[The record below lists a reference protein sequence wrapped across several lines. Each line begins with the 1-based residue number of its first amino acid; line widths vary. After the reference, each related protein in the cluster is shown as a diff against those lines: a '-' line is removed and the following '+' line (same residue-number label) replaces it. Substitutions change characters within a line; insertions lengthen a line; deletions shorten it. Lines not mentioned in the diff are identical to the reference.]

1 MVLCSDYFS
10 CREGWG
16 QFSRTSAP
24 TLPTSV
30 GRWDG
35 TPLRL
40 HKRWDCLFPPS
51 YTAWDSQISSW
62 AVSNL
67 DLWLGRIQ
75 VLMHRRG
82 WQRKNMSWMSFS
94 TMFLTWFSRKKKVA
108 WLAHIGFTNCLQTWI
123 FNFSPNCFPITIQYL
138 AVAALNLTFL

>member
-1 MVLCSDYFS
+1 MIIFP
-10 CREGWG
+10 CREDWG
-16 QFSRTSAP
+16 QFSRASAP

-35 TPLRL
+35 IPLRHHRL
-40 HKRWDCLFPPS
+40 HKRWDRLFPPS

-67 DLWLGRIQ
+67 DLWWGRIQ
-75 VLMHRRG
+75 VLMHHRG
-82 WQRKNMSWMSFS
+82 WRRKKHVLDEFS

-108 WLAHIGFTNCLQTWI
+108 WLSHIGLTNCLQTWI
-123 FNFSPNCFPITIQYL
+123 SNFSPNCFPITIQYL
-138 AVAALNLTFL
+138 TVAELNLTFV